1 MPGEGNH
8 YCWKVKIQTKANTIS
23 QKYSRKTASHTWNV
37 TKMGFRLKHGKTLT
51 SVTARTLDSP
61 QSLVSGGAK
70 RKSDELMGGG
80 GEGSFKKNSLL
91 KRKKLNIHVSYLQAP
106 PAPAATT
113 TILLNIMLHILFCFQ
128 VTFPEKVFFF
138 FFFSFVSDNLSSSW

>member
-37 TKMGFRLKHGKTLT
+37 TKMGFQLKHGKTLT

-80 GEGSFKKNSLL
+80 KGHSKRIPYLKEKNW
-91 KRKKLNIHVSYLQAP
+91 
-106 PAPAATT
+106 T
-113 TILLNIMLHILFCFQ
+113 F
-128 VTFPEKVFFF
+128 TFPIYKHPPPQPPPPRFYWTSCCTFYFVFKLHFQKRSFFF
-138 FFFSFVSDNLSSSW
+138 FFFFLCQR